1 MHALLYR
8 SHASTAL
15 HRRSVP
21 ISWTADSGIFTGSLS
36 YMAGPIMTGFE
47 PVSRCTTMTN
57 GPMRAGTTELM
68 TAEEICSGC
77 IFASRNSVRRVEKY
91 SSPVRLVSV
100 KIRHSRTIF
109 SFSKRAATIFVFPMS
124 TASSIATFSLTW
136 YYNGMYNLIQP
147 RVLKGF
153 RDFLPQAEIERTSLT
168 EKITKVYRSFGF
180 VPIDTPVLEY
190 TEILL
195 RKSNGETEKQVFR
208 FEDNGGR
215 DVALRFDL
223 TVPFARFTAEHKD
236 EIYFPFKRYHLAKV
250 WRGEKPQAGRYRE
263 FVQCDFDTVGSDS
276 AAADF
281 EILNVMR
288 TALAAIGVKNVTI
301 RMNHRGIFNR
311 FLAKLGV
318 LDRSEDVLRSVDKL
332 AKVGRE
338 EVVKELTEITG
349 NSDTAAKIIDY
360 ISEGSDFDSTLARL
374 EQMAGGPAE
383 DTQRMKDIYAMMKA
397 AGIESS
403 YVLDP
408 SITRG
413 LDYYTGVVYETF
425 LNDRPSIGSVCS
437 GGRYDN
443 LAGLY
448 MKEKVPGVGAS
459 IGLDRLIAGL
469 EQLGLTAKKGSYL
482 DAEIYCLD
490 AQDAIAYQKTAAELR
505 AEEIA
510 VEVFP
515 DAKKIAQQYAV
526 TEAKGVPWGVFVK
539 EDDVKNGTLSLKNL
553 ATREITDGLT
563 PAQAADRIKK
573 DRSAV

>member
-1 MHALLYR
+1 MD
-8 SHASTAL
+8 T
-15 HRRSVP
+15 
-21 ISWTADSGIFTGSLS
+21 
-36 YMAGPIMTGFE
+36 
-47 PVSRCTTMTN
+47 
-57 GPMRAGTTELM
+57 
-68 TAEEICSGC
+68 
-77 IFASRNSVRRVEKY
+77 
-91 SSPVRLVSV
+91 
-100 KIRHSRTIF
+100 
-109 SFSKRAATIFVFPMS
+109 
-124 TASSIATFSLTW
+124 
-136 YYNGMYNLIQP
+136 LIQP

-153 RDFLPQAEIERTSLT
+153 RDFLPAAEIERDDLM
-168 EKITKVYRSFGF
+168 EKITAVYRSFGF

-215 DVALRFDL
+215 DVAMRFDL

-236 EIYFPFKRYHLAKV
+236 ELYFPFKRYHLAKV

-332 AKVGRE
+332 AKVGRD

-383 DTQRMKDIYAMMKA
+383 DTRRMKDIYAMMKA
-397 AGIESS
+397 SGIESS

-425 LNDRPSIGSVCS
+425 LNDLPSIGSVCS

-469 EQLGLTAKKGSYL
+469 EQLGLAGKKGSYL

-490 AQDAIAYQKTAAELR
+490 AKDAIAYQKTAAELR
-505 AEEIA
+505 AQGIA

-526 TEAKGVPWGVFVK
+526 TEAKCVPWGIFVK
-539 EDDVKNGTLSLKNL
+539 EDDVKKGTLSLKKL

-563 PAQAADRIKK
+563 PARAAEMIKAA
-573 DRSAV
+573 R